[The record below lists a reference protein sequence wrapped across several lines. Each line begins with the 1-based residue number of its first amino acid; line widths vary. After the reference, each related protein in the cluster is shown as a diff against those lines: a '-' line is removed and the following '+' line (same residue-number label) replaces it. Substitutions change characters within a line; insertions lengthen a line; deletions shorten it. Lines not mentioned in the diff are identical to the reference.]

1 MKKGV
6 KTCLILVLILGGLC
20 VAGIAV
26 MAAMD
31 FCPPEGPWPAPPWC
45 DGSESAFIPFSLD
58 SSSEP
63 EIVDLLSFTVTVPA
77 NTPDHTVVYLE
88 LFDETGNPIGSYV
101 MEKKSDVKWYLSNTP
116 VDTELRNRQV
126 LQYRYMRDNLG
137 YTAAEEFTPDSPQSL
152 RRIAFG
158 DELKVVDVID
168 KWRWMPAPGES
179 LPGVEAHL
187 IPFEPRVNEEVFQ
200 KGVLLADF
208 WWDAFDAL
216 IPSTN
221 ARMKASNI
229 KWVSVSPTW
238 DYTQTSPTPV
248 LGKVGFSYE
257 DEQLDAHLTQLRAD
271 GFEIFLQPQI
281 CCTIPSEQELS
292 DEWWQ
297 AWLEQYRTFLFYN
310 VEYANRYEVPYFNTD
325 IGWFINDNIPPAYR
339 EELDQLLIEVRDAY
353 HGQMGREV
361 YVGGNIEKDLYCAP
375 VSDGEKWDFFAV
387 KFWAGFSTRLDP
399 TLDELTSNMRSI
411 FDTCL
416 KPIYTRYGKPFILS
430 QVAYPSVDGGLQ
442 GTILLDPE
450 DPAISLWEPYSDDF
464 KLDLEEQAMGYDAIL
479 QAVAQTDYIIG
490 MYPFVYFPDTFPL
503 SKEYNIRDK
512 PAESVLSEWY
522 QSIP

>member
-6 KTCLILVLILGGLC
+6 KACLVLVLILGGLC
-20 VAGIAV
+20 VAGVAI

-58 SSSEP
+58 SNSIP
-63 EIVDLLSFTVTVPA
+63 EIAAPLSFTVTVPA
-77 NTPDHTVVYLE
+77 NTPDHTIVYIE
-88 LFDETGNPIGSYV
+88 FFDENGVAMGLRQ
-101 MEKKSDVKWYLSNTP
+101 MEKKSDDEWSF
-116 VDTELRNRQV
+116 VDQFIYQDLMARGS
-126 LQYRYMRDNLG
+126 LQYRYNRDNLG
-137 YTAAEEFTPDSPQSL
+137 YTAAEEFTPDSPTSF
-152 RRIAFG
+152 RRISSDDDLA
-158 DELKVVDVID
+158 VVDVVT
-168 KWRWMPAPGES
+168 KWRWMPGPGES
-179 LPGVEAHL
+179 LPEVEAHV
-187 IPFEPRVNEEVFQ
+187 IPFEPRVNGEAFQ
-200 KGVLLADF
+200 GGVLLADF

-221 ARMKASNI
+221 ARMKANNI
-229 KWVSVSPTW
+229 KWVSISPTW
-238 DYTQTSPTPV
+238 DYTQTSPTPI
-248 LGKVGFSYE
+248 LGKVGFSYK
-257 DEQLDAHLTQLRAD
+257 DEQLDAHLVKLQED

-292 DEWWQ
+292 DEWWA

-310 VEYANRYEVPYFNTD
+310 VEYANRYEIPFFNTD
-325 IGWFINDNIPPAYR
+325 IGWFINDNIPPTYR
-339 EELDQLLIEVRDAY
+339 VELEKLLTEVRDAY
-353 HGQMGREV
+353 QGRMGREV

-387 KFWAGFSTRLDP
+387 KLWAGFSTRLDP
-399 TLDELTSNMRSI
+399 SLDELTSNLRSI
-411 FDTCL
+411 FDSCL
-416 KPIYTRYGKPFILS
+416 APVYTRYKKPFILT

-442 GTILLDPE
+442 GTTFLDGE
-450 DPAISLWEPYSDDF
+450 DPAISLWEPYSDKF
-464 KLDLEEQAMGYDAIL
+464 QLDLEEQALGYDAML

-522 QSIP
+522 ESIP